1 MNFNEINNIFHAM
14 FILKP
19 SARWTACAVLIL
31 GAARPAAPAPY
42 PVTMEPELR
51 LTVRPVVADGRDNRT
66 FESRTVEI
74 RQDGGGSLRLE
85 LAWPDPDAP
94 SRVDLHFT
102 GAPSSEGREH
112 TVRVQSSVAVPG
124 AADVIVDR
132 QVNLEE
138 GALRFVEVYAR
149 GGRHMTLA
157 LTVES
162 VLRPVVLQPSGTES
176 AVRFRVAVGRVTAQ
190 GVVPLETDTLHTLV
204 GQKVSYSFRRG
215 AGDSMETV
223 RLDLTPQKIR
233 GELLEVR
240 FELRGEIRTAGSP
253 LYLSR
258 SETVF
263 TGRFTAHEFRA
274 TRGDPPLGYLFTV
287 SPVF

>member
-1 MNFNEINNIFHAM
+1 VNFNEINNIFHAM
-14 FILKP
+14 FITNRT
-19 SARWTACAVLIL
+19 ARWATCATLLL
-31 GAARPAAPAPY
+31 GAALPAAAAPY

-51 LTVRPVVADGRDNRT
+51 LSVRPVVVDGGDNRT

-112 TVRVQSSVAVPG
+112 TVRIQSAVSVAG
-124 AADVIVDR
+124 EADVIVDR
-132 QVNLEE
+132 QIALEE

-162 VLRPVVLQPSGTES
+162 VLRPVVLKPSGKELP
-176 AVRFRVAVGRVTAQ
+176 VRFRLEVHRVTSQ
-190 GVVPLETDTLHTLV
+190 GVVPLETDTLHTLI
-204 GQKVSYSFRRG
+204 GQQVSYSFRRG
-215 AGDSMETV
+215 DGDSLETV
-223 RLDLTPQKIR
+223 RLDLTPLKIR
-233 GELLEVR
+233 GDLLEVR
-240 FELRGEIRTAGSP
+240 FELRGEIRTASSP

-258 SETVF
+258 SETLF
-263 TGRFTAHEFRA
+263 TGRSTVSEFQA
-274 TRGDPPLGYLFTV
+274 TSGEPPLGYLFTV
-287 SPVF
+287 SPLF